1 LVQKTMIEC
10 KLLPMEK
17 NRYIKNNPS
26 YKKYGRYMRSH
37 YSIKGFGRTCWV
49 VVANILVDYERYIE
63 EGMAIEEVAA
73 NCIQFLNHRPK
84 SKYGKKRR
92 RKPLYGIFRPKPHM
106 IKVLNKGGN
115 KYLQALLIT
124 EDRKNPNFWG
134 EGQEIYYSCRR
145 KRKT

>member
-1 LVQKTMIEC
+1 
-10 KLLPMEK
+10 
-17 NRYIKNNPS
+17 
-26 YKKYGRYMRSH
+26 
-37 YSIKGFGRTCWV
+37 
-49 VVANILVDYERYIE
+49 
-63 EGMAIEEVAA
+63 
-73 NCIQFLNHRPK
+73 
-84 SKYGKKRR
+84 
-92 RKPLYGIFRPKPHM
+92 M